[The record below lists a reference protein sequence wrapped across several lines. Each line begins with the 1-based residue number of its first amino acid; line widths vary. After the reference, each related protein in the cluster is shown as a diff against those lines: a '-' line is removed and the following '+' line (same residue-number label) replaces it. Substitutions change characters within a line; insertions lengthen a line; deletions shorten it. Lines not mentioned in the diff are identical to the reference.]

1 MQNFVP
7 GTLVSLTFPLRDE
20 AENSIQPTAVRWRLV
35 DENQVDVIAW
45 SNLALPTPGQD
56 EFSISIPGA
65 SNELAPDTVR
75 GLRIVEVEVTDAR
88 GTIPLSQTYLLAPS
102 TALVVGKT
110 SWITKGQAVLI
121 SQMLPRLDGW
131 LSASEEARE
140 VALVEAFRRLQRMPV
155 YADRRA
161 AQNTLYATAGHF
173 ETGLLLDMIPESF
186 VNTDPRFQDAVRRA
200 QVLEADHILT
210 VDPIAQM
217 RESGVISM
225 TVGESS
231 NFFRAQRAMDRGLC
245 KRAYQEVAPWL
256 RDRVTIG
263 RG

>member
-7 GTLVSLTFPLRDE
+7 GNAVTLRFFLRDE
-20 AENSIQPTAVRWRLV
+20 DEASVQPTAIRWRLL
-35 DENQVDVIAW
+35 DENQVEVSGWA
-45 SNLALPTPGQD
+45 NLTLPEPGQD
-56 EFSISIPGA
+56 EFSITLTDLQNTLPV
-65 SNELAPDTVR
+65 DTIR
-75 GLRIVEVEVTDAR
+75 GLRTVQAEVTDGR
-88 GTIPLSQTYLLAPS
+88 GTIQLEQSYLLAPS
-102 TALVVGKT
+102 ANLLIGKT
-110 SWITKGQAVLI
+110 SWVTKGQAILI
-121 SQMLPRLDGW
+121 SQMLPGLNGW
-131 LSASEEARE
+131 LGATEEARE
-140 VALVEAFRRLQRMPV
+140 MALFEAFRRLQRMPV

-210 VDPIAQM
+210 SDPVAQM
-217 RESGVISM
+217 REAGVISM

-231 NFFRAQRAMDRGLC
+231 NFFRSQKALDRGLC
-245 KRAYQEVAPWL
+245 KRAYQEVSPWL